1 MQINTHVMP
10 YSFNSMVS
18 RNVDI
23 RATNL
28 LTKCVRGRMMKIQ
41 INKNLMGMAMLIGV
55 VSPFGPDWNIY
66 NYSMDCDEKL

>member
-41 INKNLMGMAMLIGV
+41 MNKNLMGMAMLIGV
-55 VSPFGPDWNIY
+55 VSPFGPD
-66 NYSMDCDEKL
+66 